1 MIIDRFAAMGT
12 QVEAH
17 GTDNAALDEVQ
28 AWFARVEECCSRFRP
43 ESELS
48 RVNESPG
55 ERLAVSPLLAEVLQT
70 ADRLRT
76 LTDGLVDPGI
86 GERVAAWGYDRTFA
100 EVSDQAAAPAAG
112 SGGLWRIDGDLL
124 DLAPLARL
132 DLGGIAKG
140 WACDR
145 AVEMGLATMVS
156 AGGDLRS
163 VDPDLVV
170 DVKGASGE
178 LIAEVPVG
186 RGGLATSSTVRRS
199 WRAGG
204 RRVSHLIDPRT
215 GDPVVGPVIGATV
228 TAATALE
235 AEAGAKAVLLLGE
248 EGLAWADRQSWIRG
262 ALVEWHDG
270 SVFATTEIAA

>member
-1 MIIDRFAAMGT
+1 MIVDRFGAMGT
-12 QVEAH
+12 QVEVH
-17 GTDNAALDEVQ
+17 GTDHAALDEVQ
-28 AWFARVEECCSRFRP
+28 AWFALVEACCSRFRP

-48 RVNESPG
+48 RANARSG
-55 ERLAVSPLLAEVLQT
+55 QAVEMSPLLAEIMAA
-70 ADRLRT
+70 ADDLRSRT
-76 LTDGLVDPGI
+76 GGLVDAGI
-86 GERVAAWGYDRTFA
+86 GERLIAWGYDRTFA
-100 EVSDQAAAPAAG
+100 EVADRASIPAP
-112 SGGLWRIDGDLL
+112 GGGDGWEVDGPLL
-124 DLAPLARL
+124 RLAEGTRL

-163 VDPDLVV
+163 SDPTLAV
-170 DVKGASGE
+170 DVRGASGE
-178 LIAEVPVG
+178 TLAEIAVG
-186 RGGLATSSTVRRS
+186 MGGLATSSTARRR
-199 WRAGG
+199 WTAGH

-215 GDPVVGPVIGATV
+215 GAPVVSPVVGATV

-248 EGLAWADRQSWIRG
+248 EGLAWADRRPWIRS

-270 SVFATTEIAA
+270 SVFATAEAAA